1 MAERTIVVDS
11 LVLNYQGIFNLNEFY
26 RITDKYFREKG
37 FDKYEKRNEEQVLKD
52 QRQISIQIEP
62 WKKIN
67 DYAKEVIKMNY
78 NFTNIKDVT
87 VVKDKHRVVLQQG
100 KVSIKM
106 MGYLETDWEHK
117 WEGNAV
123 LFFIRAIFDQFIY
136 KIQTD
141 KYQGLV
147 AEDCQHLYSIM
158 KSYLNLQRY

>member
-1 MAERTIVVDS
+1 MVERTIVVDS
-11 LVLNYQGIFNLNEFY
+11 LMLHYQGLFNLNEFY
-26 RITDKYFREKG
+26 RIVDKYFREKG

-52 QRQISIQIEP
+52 HRQIRIQMEP

-67 DYAKEVIKMNY
+67 DYAKEVIKIS
-78 NFTNIKDVT
+78 FTFTKLKDVV
-87 VVKDKHRVVLQQG
+87 VVKDKHRVTLQQG
-100 KVSIKM
+100 NVSVKF
-106 MGYLETDWEHK
+106 MGYLETDWEQK

-147 AEDCQHLYSIM
+147 AEDTQHLYGLI